1 MNASLRKPFKGGSP
15 GPAVT
20 GGDSCS
26 EGCWVE
32 SQNRILDGN
41 FSHLFVV
48 KIVMS
53 DVLLYSISVF
63 VEAK

>member
-1 MNASLRKPFKGGSP
+1 MNASLRKPFKGSSP
-15 GPAVT
+15 GLVVT

-26 EGCWVE
+26 EGCGVE

-41 FSHLFVV
+41 FSHQFVV
-48 KIVMS
+48 KIVMF